1 MTVRWFKRRGVPALR
16 WRLTQH
22 PRDLK
27 KSQGLKHRDF
37 KKQNK
42 TKTKQLP
49 DLVSNNDLGY
59 IPFFLA
65 AEGLPTQNHASPRA
79 ARLFSIAERRRSE
92 VKEIQSE
99 PSSHHVGFLNDKPE
113 DSKKK
118 MTQQQDISGDSV
130 PLFVFLR
137 FLNCHQLSC
146 WMLIYSP
153 RVSIANPHFWWAAT
167 CRDPVASH
175 GMMGMM
181 GNCWI
186 AFSMSQGFG
195 FVYSFSWRSL
205 QSFRIKSTPQNKSYQ
220 TYAAIKTFRKM
231 QPSHV
236 FQTPAT
242 STSKI
247 SGFANM
253 TLPVLLIETMK
264 H

>member
-1 MTVRWFKRRGVPALR
+1 
-16 WRLTQH
+16 
-22 PRDLK
+22 
-27 KSQGLKHRDF
+27 
-37 KKQNK
+37 
-42 TKTKQLP
+42 
-49 DLVSNNDLGY
+49 
-59 IPFFLA
+59 
-65 AEGLPTQNHASPRA
+65 
-79 ARLFSIAERRRSE
+79 
-92 VKEIQSE
+92 
-99 PSSHHVGFLNDKPE
+99 
-113 DSKKK
+113 